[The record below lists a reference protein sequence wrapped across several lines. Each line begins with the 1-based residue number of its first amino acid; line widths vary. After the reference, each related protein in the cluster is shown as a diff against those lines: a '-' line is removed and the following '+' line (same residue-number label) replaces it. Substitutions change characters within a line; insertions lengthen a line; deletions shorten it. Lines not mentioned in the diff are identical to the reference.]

1 MFLLVVLHETKQN
14 VHLLY
19 TVKEEVDTTQ
29 PVARSTVETP
39 DIAIIKAK
47 RLVTGLCY
55 RGFRPS
61 VSISVSTLPS
71 IIESASALLLL
82 LLSIASV

>member
-19 TVKEEVDTTQ
+19 TVKEEVDTAQ

-47 RLVTGLCY
+47 RIVTGLCY
-55 RGFRPS
+55 RIFRPS
-61 VSISVSTLPS
+61 VSISGSMPS
-71 IIESASALLLL
+71 LTAAAEHCQCLTAKHNTP
-82 LLSIASV
+82 